1 MADSPL
7 VIDQVIGNFR
17 VLSLLGSGGM
27 GDVYLAEHQGIQT
40 RVAIK
45 MLQAQISRD
54 ADHVQRF
61 FNEARIVSKI
71 KHAGIVKIF
80 DVGFHE
86 HHATGVAGDRR
97 AYLVME
103 LLEGESLAAR
113 IQRGRMS
120 MAETADIAYQIAS
133 TLAATHNAGIVHRDL
148 KPDNIYLVPDDELGR
163 PRVKILDFGIAKL
176 GGTLSGGPRTIGTMG
191 TPAYMAPEQWGDSGS
206 VDWRADA
213 YSLGCVVFEMIAGR
227 PPFAASTITEA
238 FKNHTQA
245 PPPSARSIVAD
256 VPAAADELILRLLA
270 KHAPERAASTAS
282 IAHAFDALRVSIDP
296 DAQWTTAT
304 QPHAPRISR
313 EHRAATTL
321 GASAAQVGITPVRG
335 NKKLMLA
342 GMFAGLIVA
351 IAATTVI
358 VRGAGGNAPTA
369 AATQPPPPPAA
380 VASEPAPAVTKDPI
394 SPPSGEPTGNRG
406 LSPDSR
412 EPTRVVEP
420 VKVKPA
426 AARPTTVRPPAKQ
439 LSPTTTPRGPA
450 APPNP
455 APKSELEDRT

>member
-1 MADSPL
+1 M
-7 VIDQVIGNFR
+7 IDQVIGNFR

-40 RVAIK
+40 RCAIK
-45 MLQAQISRD
+45 MLHAPISCD

-61 FNEARIVSKI
+61 FNEARIVGKI

-86 HHATGVAGDRR
+86 PHATGVAGDRR

-113 IQRGRMS
+113 IQRARVPMTE
-120 MAETADIAYQIAS
+120 AVDIAYQIAS

-206 VDWRADA
+206 VDWRADV

-238 FKNHTQA
+238 FKNHTQT
-245 PPPSARSIVAD
+245 PPPSARAIVAD

-270 KHAPERAASTAS
+270 KHAPERADSTAS

-304 QPHAPRISR
+304 QPHAIA
-313 EHRAATTL
+313 RAATTL
-321 GASAAQVGITPVRG
+321 GASAAQLGIAPAHG
-335 NKKLMLA
+335 NRKLMLA
-342 GMFAGLIVA
+342 GVFAGLIVA
-351 IAATTVI
+351 IAATTI
-358 VRGAGGNAPTA
+358 VVHGGGGTAPM
-369 AATQPPPPPAA
+369 AATQPPRPPAA
-380 VASEPAPAVTKDPI
+380 SLPTPTPVAAPAPAS
-394 SPPSGEPTGNRG
+394 SPPAPALPVG
-406 LSPDSR
+406 
-412 EPTRVVEP
+412 EP
-420 VKVKPA
+420 VKVKPT
-426 AARPTTVRPPAKQ
+426 PTKPALVRPPARQ
-439 LSPTTTPRGPA
+439 PLRPTTPAPTPPK
-450 APPNP
+450 P